1 MTVHRE
7 VIRMWTTSLWLAI
20 CIIILTLFKQSPSY
34 IFDFKQMIYDVIKW
48 QIQMIGSSKFLI
60 QWEVRFVY
68 IYVYVIEQTKH
79 FT

>member
-60 QWEVRFVY
+60 QWEARFVY

>member
-68 IYVYVIEQTKH
+68 IYVYIIEQTKH